1 MPPVVAIEQTLLK
14 AANGEDFSSEI
25 DTPKDSCY
33 KNDIEWS
40 DLSRHLPLL
49 KDVVRKATP
58 DVKSVTSIQTAMCT
72 KRCFF
77 WHHNVFNLTAILNV
91 WKETE

>member
-1 MPPVVAIEQTLLK
+1 VYQAFLLPLLKRLGTRLMPPVVAMEQTLLK

-49 KDVVRKATP
+49 KDEVRKATP
-58 DVKSVTSIQTAMCT
+58 DVKSHLDSNNEWCNQ
-72 KRCFF
+72 
-77 WHHNVFNLTAILNV
+77 
-91 WKETE
+91 